1 MARHWWSTFSSFAT
15 IDQETN
21 NVSAVDLIEMLRVPY
36 PPKTDKPKTDKP
48 LAILMRSVVV
58 SLWGRTDLDVQERS
72 LGRARWM
79 DAADQEIASF
89 SYEIDLRNH
98 ERSRIR
104 LNLSEIPIRD
114 SGIYHWQISFAHINA
129 PDEWQ
134 VVAQLPVQ
142 VIFDDPAEIAT

>member
-1 MARHWWSTFSSFAT
+1 MAHHWWSTFSSFAT

-36 PPKTDKPKTDKP
+36 SPKTDKS

-58 SLWGRTDLDVQERS
+58 SLWGRTDLDVQERL

-79 DAADQEIASF
+79 DATNQEIASF